1 MDKVTLIIMMATQE
15 ILVTNSWAELPDG
28 SWMYLDNDGN
38 PLTGQQKIDGQS
50 LYFNDAGK
58 QIKNALVKLDD
69 GSTIYL
75 DDKGVSST
83 GIQRIDDKIYYFD
96 PDGKQVVCRFEEL
109 PDGSWMYLDDDGVA
123 ATGAQKINGQELY
136 FDNSGKQVK
145 NDKVINDDGTIN
157 YYTGMSGEKLKMIL
171 VNYQTVHGC
180 TWIIK
185 VML

>member
-1 MDKVTLIIMMATQE
+1 M
-15 ILVTNSWAELPDG
+15 
-28 SWMYLDNDGN
+28 
-38 PLTGQQKIDGQS
+38 GQQFTS
-50 LYFNDAGK
+50 M
-58 QIKNALVKLDD
+58 
-69 GSTIYL
+69 YL

-136 FDNSGKQVK
+136 FDNNGKQVK

-157 YYTGMSGEKLKMIL
+157 YYTGMSGEKLKNDFGELPDGSWMYLDNQGNAVIGAQKINGQNLYFKTDGRQVKGKQMLIHRVKCTSMIL
-171 VNYQTVHGC
+171 
-180 TWIIK
+180 I
-185 VML
+185 LAS